1 MATSSTQSEFL
12 TPSIWSSLAAQ
23 DALLPIRLAKGGFDG
38 GLDESDSVSDSGK
51 GVCKAALIELCREA
65 GGGIRAESIALPWSA
80 ISEPGIFLSLV
91 SFNSS
96 LNVSILLESDSLEPV
111 VVKVKPWDRELA
123 GLTYFFR
130 NL

>member
-51 GVCKAALIELCREA
+51 GVCKASVIEPSRGA
-65 GGGIRAESIALPWSA
+65 GGGMRAESIALPWSA
-80 ISEPGIFLSLV
+80 ISGIFLAFVYSISTDTSSTAAASSSELSLFSRILPMSSSSSV
-91 SFNSS
+91 S
-96 LNVSILLESDSLEPV
+96 L
-111 VVKVKPWDRELA
+111 
-123 GLTYFFR
+123 
-130 NL
+130 